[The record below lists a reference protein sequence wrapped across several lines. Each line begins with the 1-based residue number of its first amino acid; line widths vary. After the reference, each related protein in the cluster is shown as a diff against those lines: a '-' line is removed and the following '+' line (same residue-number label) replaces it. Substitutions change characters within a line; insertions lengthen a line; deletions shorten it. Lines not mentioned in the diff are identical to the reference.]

1 MARMTLE
8 QIKAH
13 RPPVDRRKIAATTE
27 KDIARQMVEDGE
39 TLPKPAP
46 ARKSE

>member
-8 QIKAH
+8 QVKAH

-27 KDIARQMVEDGE
+27 KDIADQMVEDGE
-39 TLPKPAP
+39 MVPKPAP